1 MDRKVKKHQ
10 QINKKND
17 KKCFQYGAAVSI
29 VYEKT
34 GKSPKEI
41 TEIKPFISE
50 YNREEIKYPSKKYDF
65 RKFEKI
71 IH

>member
-1 MDRKVKKHQ
+1 MDKKIKKQ
-10 QINKKND
+10 QKKKKKND
-17 KKCFQYGAAVSI
+17 KKCFQYGAAVSL

-34 GKSPKEI
+34 GKNPKEI
-41 TEIKPFISE
+41 TDIKPLISG